1 MKIFILLTVVS
12 YSRAEVRNTVYG
24 CEGSTVELTCPSN
37 KVINIVRA
45 NYGRISSSIC
55 VNNINGHESGSWS
68 TRCIQ
73 PTSLR
78 TVSSVCGDERS
89 ECSVSVDDGV
99 FGDPCPHTPKYLE
112 LVYTCQQKNQRRET
126 PSLPAWLLSLEAIS
140 NRIMEKTSTTST
152 TESTTVS
159 TTTEEITTVE
169 DIEDIEDIVEIVVVE
184 SNEVTEE
191 TPLMRV
197 RQPSTKF
204 LRYLEQMKMRNEE
217 NRRISLMLNNPR
229 VETSER
235 VETMEESSDNL
246 YSAIIIAVLATI
258 LLLSSICVI
267 ICCRNNKN
275 KMSSASDSDVES
287 TSSSS
292 AYLSYS
298 NNTPRVNNTNN
309 SALILGKDGKLYQQ
323 VFINSSILNNQS
335 HAPFSTVLDDK
346 HEYAEI
352 SSNYQQ
358 YFVTPHKM

>member
-1 MKIFILLTVVS
+1 MELF
-12 YSRAEVRNTVYG
+12 
-24 CEGSTVELTCPSN
+24 CEDN

-112 LVYTCQQKNQRRET
+112 LVYTCQHKNQRRET

-140 NRIMEKTSTTST
+140 NRIMEKTSTTTT

-169 DIEDIEDIVEIVVVE
+169 DIEDIVEIVVVE

-191 TPLMRV
+191 TPVMRV

-229 VETSER
+229 VETSES

-246 YSAIIIAVLATI
+246 TTAIIIAVLGTI

-275 KMSSASDSDVES
+275 KISSASDSDVES
-287 TSSSS
+287 TSSST

-298 NNTPRVNNTNN
+298 HNTPRVNNTNN

-335 HAPFSTVLDDK
+335 HLPFSTVLDDK